1 MAESAGGSRFER
13 NRGQVSEKTAEK
25 ERTERQQA
33 QRCVSVERCE
43 TSCAAGKSLLSMK
56 YIKKEI
62 KCCEVLSKDNAQQE
76 GCVPNGIARTAFC
89 FENGNRLPVKV

>member
-1 MAESAGGSRFER
+1 MAESTGSSRFER

-33 QRCVSVERCE
+33 QRCVSVERYE
-43 TSCAAGKSLLSMK
+43 TSCAAGKSLLSVK
-56 YIKKEI
+56 NIIRKEI

-89 FENGNRLPVKV
+89 FENMAAGCL